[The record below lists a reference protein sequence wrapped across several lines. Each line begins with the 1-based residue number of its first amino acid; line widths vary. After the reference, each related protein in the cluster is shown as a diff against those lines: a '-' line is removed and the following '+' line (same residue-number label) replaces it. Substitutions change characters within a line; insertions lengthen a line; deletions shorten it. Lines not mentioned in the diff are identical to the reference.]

1 MKVPM
6 RFPWPDSLKN
16 SSSTNKEASPC
27 PSFLVVLLPGPTIW
41 GHQGKRGVN
50 RTLLKGPPTA
60 RRLTLPELRTRKE
73 LTLWMAKG
81 GPLCPLGLG

>member
-6 RFPWPDSLKN
+6 RFPWPNSLKN

-41 GHQGKRGVN
+41 GHQGKRGEN
-50 RTLLKGPPTA
+50 RALLKGPPTA
-60 RRLTLPELRTRKE
+60 RRLTLPGLGTRKE

-81 GPLCPLGLG
+81 GPLHPLGLG

>member
-6 RFPWPDSLKN
+6 RFPWPNSLKN

-41 GHQGKRGVN
+41 WHQGKRGEN
-50 RTLLKGPPTA
+50 RALLKGPPTA
-60 RRLTLPELRTRKE
+60 HRLTLPGLRTRKE

-81 GPLCPLGLG
+81 GPLHPLGLG